1 MKKKI
6 NEENLNHSEST
17 VNNDLKRRV
26 FSLFSV
32 LFDCFFVFT
41 FFWLRLQGSQN
52 ETKFLKTISACLL
65 DCSKHYR
72 NCYLFLSFFSI
83 FFPFFDIV
91 LFEPAREILCY
102 SCFYF
107 LFLAIFLLYPI
118 YCSFTCYSYCIVLFS
133 INFLRKLC
141 ILFCFL
147 LKGNLNHFL
156 TRLLFLIL

>member
-52 ETKFLKTISACLL
+52 ESKFLKTISACLL

-72 NCYLFLSFFSI
+72 NCYLFLSFFLFFFRSLTSFYLNPPVKFCAIVVSI
-83 FFPFFDIV
+83 F
-91 LFEPAREILCY
+91 
-102 SCFYF
+102 
-107 LFLAIFLLYPI
+107 FLAIFFAVSYLLLIYVLQLLYCLVFYKFLEEI
-118 YCSFTCYSYCIVLFS
+118 VHIILLSF
-133 INFLRKLC
+133 
-141 ILFCFL
+141 
-147 LKGNLNHFL
+147 KGKP
-156 TRLLFLIL
+156 

>member
-52 ETKFLKTISACLL
+52 ESKFLKTISACLL

-72 NCYLFLSFFSI
+72 NCYLFLSFFLF

-102 SCFYF
+102 SCFYYF
-107 LFLAIFLLYPI
+107 SLQFFAVSYLLLIYVLQLLYCLVFYKFLEEI
-118 YCSFTCYSYCIVLFS
+118 VHIILLSF
-133 INFLRKLC
+133 
-141 ILFCFL
+141 
-147 LKGNLNHFL
+147 KGKP
-156 TRLLFLIL
+156 